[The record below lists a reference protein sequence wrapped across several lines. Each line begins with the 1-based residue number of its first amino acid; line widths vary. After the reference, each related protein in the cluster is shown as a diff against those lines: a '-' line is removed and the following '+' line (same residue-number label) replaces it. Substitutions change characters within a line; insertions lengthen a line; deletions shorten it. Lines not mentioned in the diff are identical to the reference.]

1 TASTGGVAPSVGLVT
16 MRVTTTD
23 FTDDSEIA
31 SVEVEVYGAGNMS
44 SPSCSS
50 VWARINRLGV
60 TTTTVR
66 WRRTSSRS
74 NVGSWWTKNETTSSP
89 ATARI
94 TPSATTSG

>member
-1 TASTGGVAPSVGLVT
+1 MTI
-16 MRVTTTD
+16 RVTTTD
-23 FTDDSEIA
+23 FTEAREIA
-31 SVEVEVYGAGNMS
+31 SVEVEVYGAGSMS

-50 VWARINRLGV
+50 VWARMSRLGV
-60 TTTTVR
+60 STTTVR

-74 NVGSWWTKNETTSSP
+74 NVGSWWTKNDITSSP